1 MNSRP
6 AILGA
11 IHAVIWVAT
20 LIVVTRV
27 FGGSG
32 SRAAYALLCAWWLTL
47 YVALLI
53 GTPWRAVPVYL
64 AVMLVAFVVDA
75 AMGSNA
81 LYHDPP
87 PVATLSFVTVAALQ
101 VALWVSPFAVN
112 WVATRIRGH
121 VG

>member
-20 LIVVTRV
+20 LIVVNRV

-32 SRAAYALLCAWWLTL
+32 SRAAYGLLCAWWLTL

-64 AVMLVAFVVDA
+64 TVMLVALVVDA
-75 AMGSNA
+75 AIGSNA

-87 PVATLSFVTVAALQ
+87 PVVTLSFVTVAALQ
-101 VALWVSPFAVN
+101 VVLWASPFAVN
-112 WVATRIRGH
+112 WLATRVRGH